1 MSAGPPK
8 RQGPQFHDLRE
19 GRHPIRRRGAIIKK
33 RRPLELGGDAGIIAT
48 ALTWSVVGAILGAL
62 FGVFG
67 RVLGAAWGVGMVA
80 LIAFVGWACAFFG
93 PLLITGTGGRV
104 GGTIHNPTGRSTP
117 HKREYSLAE
126 SLAVRGRHEDAIT
139 AFEMAIGED
148 ASDPVPYLRVARIY
162 RDDLQE
168 PERAAH
174 WFGRALRESRLP
186 GGLRSLTRKELVE
199 LYVSHMKVP
208 GKAMPLLA
216 RVAEEE
222 KGSADGVWAA
232 GELERIRAEMT
243 EEGGGS

>member
-1 MSAGPPK
+1 VSAGPPE
-8 RQGPQFHDLRE
+8 RQGPQFHDVRE
-19 GRHPIRRRGAIIKK
+19 GRQPIRRRGAIIKK
-33 RRPLELGGDAGIIAT
+33 RRPIELSGDRGIILT
-48 ALTWSVVGAILGAL
+48 ALTWSVVGASLGAL
-62 FGVFG
+62 MGVFG
-67 RVLGAAWGVGMVA
+67 RVLGADWGVGMVA

-104 GGTIHNPTGRSTP
+104 GRTIHNPTGRSTP

-126 SLAVRGRHEDAIT
+126 SFAVRGQYEDAIT
-139 AFEMAIGED
+139 AFEMAIEED
-148 ASDPVPYLRVARIY
+148 ASDPIPYLRIARIY
-162 RDDLQE
+162 RDDLRE

-174 WFGRALRESRLP
+174 WFKRALRESRLTD
-186 GGLRSLTRKELVE
+186 GLRSLTRKELVE

-222 KGSADGVWAA
+222 EGSADGMWAA

-243 EEGGGS
+243 EEEGGS